1 MSEQFRQFLLAHKWT
16 ILSVLA
22 GLVIVILIF
31 TINFWRTLLL
41 LAIVALCF
49 LIGTLLDQGG
59 TQRVKAFFRELF
71 TRG

>member
-1 MSEQFRQFLLAHKWT
+1 MSEQLKEFILSHKWT
-16 ILSVLA
+16 ILSVLT

-41 LAIVALCF
+41 VVAVALCF
-49 LIGTLLDQGG
+49 LVGRLLDQGG
-59 TQRVKAFFRELF
+59 IARVKAFFHELF